1 MQPMN
6 MPPLKFILLI
16 LLLTTNALV
25 VLGQPANESF
35 NIPSFND
42 SLSIT
47 AIIRQTEV
55 LPSNTQ
61 KVRQLLAIAR
71 IYRDI
76 GRGTNLDTSLTYIQE
91 AYTISTAIHDTAGTN
106 EALAW
111 QCELYMVKEQSS
123 LAVALLPMTHGNVR
137 IRLMLLIAEGYIG
150 RQPVD
155 ISFLEKALPWLSK
168 ATQLADSLQSAKWR
182 YECLMLRSKYFFE
195 HGNIEAGR
203 ADILAIIKSCDSLGD
218 KKGAGHYWLEMNKY
232 MPITSGTAP
241 YILFACRQSIRA
253 YQEAG
258 DQHDALYALRDLAS
272 QHRYIGQYDS
282 AEKEFMIFLRET
294 ARSGITP
301 SVTTN
306 IQLGALYLEKGDP
319 AKGLDYY
326 LRALNGIGRS
336 NSRKGKIYSQL
347 AVIYQLT
354 GVPAEELNYGR
365 LAVEEAIRFKT
376 ADRHYFTTFVIEALI
391 KQGYPEK
398 ALAYLQQFNA
408 SNPALS
414 PEQQQPIAY
423 DYGLIYDALGDYPK
437 AAPWFRQLADLDS
450 VAQKKRDEMV
460 FRIEVLDP
468 FLMHV
473 YTGRFYV
480 HWGKYQQARP
490 ILQLALRTPLPY
502 KGFTDGGELQLL
514 LYKTDSAIGDL
525 RSAIGHYLLYTAIK
539 DSMFN
544 ARKIRQLQT
553 LQVQYQTKEREQS
566 ILLLRSESQRQRDQL
581 NKESFTRKIAFGGI
595 ILLLILAAWAYYA
608 YQAKR
613 RNVQKLLQQ
622 QAEISEK
629 NLALEQLVGEKN
641 ELLTE
646 KNLLLQE
653 VHHRVKNNLH
663 TVMSLL
669 ESQSVYLSDPA
680 ARSALLDSQ
689 NRIQTISLLHQ
700 KLYWSSNVT
709 SIEMAPYIA
718 ELCAFLASSLGA
730 RERRITITHSID
742 PIQLDI
748 SQGLPIG
755 LLLNEAI
762 TNALK
767 HAFPANTDQNAAQ
780 TGHIGVTL
788 QSLPDGLIS
797 LQISDDGIGMPPGP
811 ESRTH
816 SLGMTLMK
824 SIGQKLAERF
834 TIESSDKGV
843 RVTLE
848 FRQFTTG
855 PSMN

>member
-1 MQPMN
+1 
-6 MPPLKFILLI
+6 MPSLKFIFLI
-16 LLLTTNALV
+16 LFFTTNALV
-25 VLGQPANESF
+25 ILGQPANGSVR
-35 NIPSFND
+35 IPSFSD
-42 SLSIT
+42 SLSMTEIL
-47 AIIRQTEV
+47 RQTEV

-61 KVRQLLAIAR
+61 KVRQLLAIAK
-71 IYRDI
+71 IYL
-76 GRGTNLDTSLTYIQE
+76 GHGLGKNLDTCQTYLLE
-91 AYTISTAIHDTAGTN
+91 AYTISTTIRDTAGTM
-106 EALAW
+106 EARARL
-111 QCELYMVKEQSS
+111 CELYMKKGQPS
-123 LAVALLPMTHGNVR
+123 LAVALLPMTYGEQRVH
-137 IRLMLLIAEGYIG
+137 LLLVIAEGYVNP
-150 RQPVD
+150 QPVD
-155 ISFLEKALPWLSK
+155 IPFLEKALPWLSK
-168 ATQLADSLQSAKWR
+168 ATQLADSLRSTKWR
-182 YECLMLRSKYFFE
+182 YECLMLRAKYFFE
-195 HGNIEAGR
+195 HGEIEKGKNS
-203 ADILAIIKSCDSLGD
+203 ILAIIKSCDSLGD
-218 KKGAGHYWLEMNKY
+218 KKGEGNYWLEMNKY
-232 MPITSGTAP
+232 MPISSQTVP

-253 YQEAG
+253 YKEAG
-258 DQHDALYALRDLAS
+258 DQHDALYALRDLAA
-272 QHRYIGQYDS
+272 QHRYFGRYDS
-282 AEKEFMIFLRET
+282 AEEEFMIFLRES
-294 ARSGITP
+294 AKLGITP

-306 IQLGALYLEKGDP
+306 VQLGALYLEKGDP
-319 AKGLDYY
+319 ARGLDYY
-326 LRALNGIGRS
+326 LRALTDVGRNYS
-336 NSRKGKIYSQL
+336 LRIRIYAQL
-347 AVIYQLT
+347 AVLYQLT
-354 GVPAEELNYGR
+354 GVTAEELNYGR
-365 LAVEEAIRFKT
+365 LAVEEAVRLRT

-391 KQGYPEK
+391 KQGHPEK

-408 SNPALS
+408 ANPALS

-450 VAQKKRDEMV
+450 AAQKKRDAMV
-460 FRIEVLDP
+460 FKNEVLDP
-468 FLMHV
+468 FLMHL
-473 YTGRFYV
+473 YTGKFYM

-490 ILQLALRTPLPY
+490 FLQMALGNPLHY

-514 LYKTDSAIGDL
+514 LYKADSATGDL
-525 RSAIGHYLLYTAIK
+525 RSAIGHYLLYTAVK

-544 ARKIRQLQT
+544 ARKLQQLQT
-553 LQVQYQTKEREQS
+553 LQVLYQTKEREQS
-566 ILLLRSESQRQRDQL
+566 IRLLQSESQLQRDQL
-581 NKESFTRKIAFGGI
+581 NKASFIRKLTFGGI

-613 RNVQKLLQQ
+613 RNVQRLLQQ

-641 ELLTE
+641 DLLTE

-669 ESQSVYLSDPA
+669 ESQSAYLSDAA

-730 RERRITITHSID
+730 RERRITISHSIA

-767 HAFPANTDQNAAQ
+767 HAFPDNTDQNAAQ
-780 TGHIGVTL
+780 TGHIEVTL
-788 QSLPDGLIS
+788 QTLPDGLIA
-797 LQISDDGIGMPPGP
+797 LQIRDNGVGMPPDA
-811 ESRTH
+811 ESKYL
-816 SLGMTLMK
+816 SLGLTLMK
-824 SIGQKLAERF
+824 SIGQKLAENF
-834 TIESSDKGV
+834 TIQSSDEGV
-843 RVTLE
+843 LVILE
-848 FRQFTTG
+848 FHQFATG